1 MDAGFGIWRSNNSAL
16 MASAFTTD
24 STGRKSMI
32 FGLLRRTFLAAAFSL
47 PLAAG
52 AMTSAQAASERFVFV
67 SHAPDSD
74 SWWNTIKN
82 ALKNAE
88 HDLGVKVEYRN
99 PSTGDIADMA
109 RIIEQATASNP
120 TGIITTIAD
129 YNVLE
134 SSIKGAIAKGI
145 PVITVNSGTADQSKK
160 LGALMHIGQPE
171 YDAGKGAGERAKA
184 AGVTKF
190 LCVNH
195 YITNTASVER
205 CQGYADALGV
215 KLGDQMLDSGLDP
228 TGVYNKVKAYLTA
241 HPDTDGILTLG
252 PNSAD
257 PTIKL
262 LRDTGSA
269 SKYKSVISFDLDG
282 DIAQAIKDGVM
293 ESAIDQQPYL
303 QGYLPVVFLTEYARY
318 GVIPANN
325 VNTGPGFVTKKNIA
339 LVQKLAGEYR

>member
-1 MDAGFGIWRSNNSAL
+1 
-16 MASAFTTD
+16 
-24 STGRKSMI
+24 MI
-32 FGLLRRTFLAAAFSL
+32 SGVMRRTVLAAALAL
-47 PLAAG
+47 PFAALYG
-52 AMTSAQAASERFVFV
+52 PAQAADERIVFV

-88 HDLGVKVEYRN
+88 HDFGVKVEYRN
-99 PSTGDIADMA
+99 PSTGDVADMA

-134 SSIKGAIAKGI
+134 SAIKGAIAKGI

-215 KLGDQMLDSGLDP
+215 KLGDQMLDSGIDP
-228 TGVYNKVKAYLTA
+228 TEVYNKVKAFLTA
-241 HPDTDGILTLG
+241 HPDTNGILTLG

-269 SKYKSVISFDLDG
+269 GKYKSVISFDLDG
-282 DIAQAIKDGVM
+282 EIAKAIKDGVM

-303 QGYLPVVFLTEYARY
+303 QGYLPVAFLTEYARY

-325 VNTGPGFVTKKNIA
+325 VNTGPGFVSKKNIE

>member
-1 MDAGFGIWRSNNSAL
+1 MKI
-16 MASAFTTD
+16 
-24 STGRKSMI
+24 I
-32 FGLLRRTFLAAAFSL
+32 RRTLLAAALAVPFVGL
-47 PLAAG
+47 AVTGYAAG
-52 AMTSAQAASERFVFV
+52 ERFVFV

-88 HDLGVKVEYRN
+88 HDMGVTVEYRN
-99 PSTGDIADMA
+99 PPTGDIADMA
-109 RIIEQATASNP
+109 RIIQQATASNP
-120 TGIITTIAD
+120 NGLITTIAD
-129 YNVLE
+129 FDVLQ
-134 SSIKGAIAKGI
+134 SAIQGAVAKGI
-145 PVITVNSGTADQSKK
+145 PVITVNSGTAEQSKK

-205 CQGYADALGV
+205 CQGYADGLGV
-215 KLGDQMLDSGLDP
+215 PLGDQMLDSGIDP
-228 TGVYNKVKAYLTA
+228 TGVYNKVKAYLA
-241 HPDTDGILTLG
+241 SHPDTDGILTLG

-257 PTIKL
+257 PVIKY

-269 SKYKSVISFDLDG
+269 PNFKSVISFDLDA
-282 DIAQAIKDGVM
+282 DISQAIKDGIM

-303 QGYLPVVFLTEYARY
+303 QGYLPVVLLEQYVHY
-318 GVIPANN
+318 GVMPANN
-325 VNTGPGFVTKKNIA
+325 INTGPGFVTKDNIA
-339 LVQKLAGEYR
+339 LVEKYAGEYR

>member
-1 MDAGFGIWRSNNSAL
+1 MRQEDKHVKTGIVRRAL
-16 MASAFTTD
+16 
-24 STGRKSMI
+24 
-32 FGLLRRTFLAAAFSL
+32 LAAALTL
-47 PLAAG
+47 PFAGFAATAHAEG
-52 AMTSAQAASERFVFV
+52 ERYVFV

-82 ALKNAE
+82 SLKNAE
-88 HDLGVKVEYRN
+88 KDLGVTVEYRN

-120 TGIITTIAD
+120 TGIISTIAD
-129 YNVLE
+129 YGVLE
-134 SSIKGAIAKGI
+134 GPLKAAIAKGI
-145 PVITVNSGTADQSKK
+145 PVITVNSGTADESKK

-171 YDAGKGAGERAKA
+171 YDAGKGAGERAKE

-215 KLGDQMLDSGLDP
+215 ELGDQMLDSGMDP
-228 TGVYNKVKAYLTA
+228 TDVYNRVKAYLTA

-257 PTIKL
+257 PVIKL
-262 LRDTGSA
+262 LRDTQSA
-269 SKYKSVISFDLDG
+269 SKYKSFITFDLDS
-282 DIAQAIKDGVM
+282 DISQAIKDGIM
-293 ESAIDQQPYL
+293 HAAIDQQPYL
-303 QGYLPVVFLTEYARY
+303 QGYLPVVLLTQHARY
-318 GVIPANN
+318 GVMPANN
-325 VNTGPGFVTKKNIA
+325 INTGPGFVTKANIE
-339 LVQKLAGEYR
+339 LVEKLAGEYR

>member
-1 MDAGFGIWRSNNSAL
+1 
-16 MASAFTTD
+16 
-24 STGRKSMI
+24 MI
-32 FGLLRRTFLAAAFSL
+32 SLIRRTVLAAALVLPFAAAFS
-47 PLAAG
+47 P
-52 AMTSAQAASERFVFV
+52 AQAAGERFVFV

-120 TGIITTIAD
+120 AGIISTIAD

-134 SSIKGAIAKGI
+134 ASLKGAVAKGI
-145 PVITVNSGTADQSKK
+145 PVITVNSGTAEQSKK
-160 LGALMHIGQPE
+160 LGALLHIGQPE

-269 SKYKSVISFDLDG
+269 SKFKSFISFDLDG

-325 VNTGPGFVTKKNIA
+325 VNTGPGFVTKKNIG

>member
-1 MDAGFGIWRSNNSAL
+1 M
-16 MASAFTTD
+16 
-24 STGRKSMI
+24 
-32 FGLLRRTFLAAAFSL
+32 GLSIMRRAFLAAALAL
-47 PLAAG
+47 PLAAAYG
-52 AMTSAQAASERFVFV
+52 PAQAAGERFVFV

-82 ALKNAE
+82 ALKNSE
-88 HDLGVKVEYRN
+88 HDFGVKVEYRN

-120 TGIITTIAD
+120 TGIVTTIAD

-134 SSIKGAIAKGI
+134 SAIKGAIAKGI

-215 KLGDQMLDSGLDP
+215 KLGDQMLDSGIDP
-228 TGVYNKVKAYLTA
+228 TEVYNKVKAYLTA
-241 HPDTDGILTLG
+241 HPDTNGILTLG

-269 SKYKSVISFDLDG
+269 SKFKSIISFDLDP

-303 QGYLPVVFLTEYARY
+303 QGYLPIMFLTEFARY
-318 GVIPANN
+318 GVLPANN
-325 VNTGPGFVTKKNIA
+325 VNTGPGFVTSRNIA
-339 LVQKLAGEYR
+339 LVQRLAGEYR

>member
-1 MDAGFGIWRSNNSAL
+1 MVATI
-16 MASAFTTD
+16 
-24 STGRKSMI
+24 
-32 FGLLRRTFLAAAFSL
+32 LRRTLLAAALAL
-47 PLAAG
+47 PLVGVYGPADAAN
-52 AMTSAQAASERFVFV
+52 ERFVFV

-88 HDLGVKVEYRN
+88 HDMGVKVEYRN
-99 PSTGDIADMA
+99 PSTGDVADMA

-134 SSIKGAIAKGI
+134 SAIKGAIAKGI
-145 PVITVNSGTADQSKK
+145 PVITVNSGTAEQSKK

-215 KLGDQMLDSGLDP
+215 KLGDQMLDSGIDP
-228 TGVYNKVKAYLTA
+228 TEVYNKVKAFLTA
-241 HPDTDGILTLG
+241 HPDTNGILTLG

-262 LRDTGSA
+262 LRDTGST
-269 SKYKSVISFDLDG
+269 SKFKSVISFDLDA
-282 DIAQAIKDGVM
+282 DIAKAITDGVM

-303 QGYLPVVFLTEYARY
+303 QGYLPVVFLTQYARY
-318 GVIPANN
+318 GVLPANN
-325 VNTGPGFVTKKNIA
+325 VNTGPGFVTKKNIE

>member
-1 MDAGFGIWRSNNSAL
+1 MTARI
-16 MASAFTTD
+16 
-24 STGRKSMI
+24 I
-32 FGLLRRTFLAAAFSL
+32 RRAFLAAALAL
-47 PLAAG
+47 PMAGIAGLAHAAG
-52 AMTSAQAASERFVFV
+52 ERFVFV

-134 SSIKGAIAKGI
+134 SAIKGAIAKGI
-145 PVITVNSGTADQSKK
+145 PVITVNS
-160 LGALMHIGQPE
+160 
-171 YDAGKGAGERAKA
+171 
-184 AGVTKF
+184 
-190 LCVNH
+190 
-195 YITNTASVER
+195 
-205 CQGYADALGV
+205 
-215 KLGDQMLDSGLDP
+215 
-228 TGVYNKVKAYLTA
+228 
-241 HPDTDGILTLG
+241 ILTLG

-257 PTIKL
+257 PTINL
-262 LRDTGSA
+262 LRDMGIA
-269 SKYKSVISFDLDG
+269 GKFKSFISFDLDS
-282 DIAQAIKDGVM
+282 DISKAIKEGTM
-293 ESAIDQQPYL
+293 EAAIDQQPYL

-325 VNTGPGFVTKKNIA
+325 VNTGPGFVSKKNIA
-339 LVQKLAGEYR
+339 LVEKLAGEYR

>member
-1 MDAGFGIWRSNNSAL
+1 MKAGI
-16 MASAFTTD
+16 T
-24 STGRKSMI
+24 RK
-32 FGLLRRTFLAAAFSL
+32 LFLAAALAL
-47 PLAAG
+47 PLGGLAAPAHADG
-52 AMTSAQAASERFVFV
+52 ERFVFV

-129 YNVLE
+129 FDVLQ
-134 SSIKGAIAKGI
+134 SAIKGAIAKGI
-145 PVITVNSGTADQSKK
+145 PVITVNSGTAEQSKK

-171 YDAGKGAGERAKA
+171 YEAGKGAGLRAKA

-205 CQGYADALGV
+205 CQGYADGLGV
-215 KLGDQMLDSGLDP
+215 KLGDQMVDSGLDP
-228 TGVYNKVKAYLTA
+228 TQVYNKVKAYLTA
-241 HPDTDGILTLG
+241 HPDTDGLLTLG

-262 LRDTGSA
+262 LRDMGSA
-269 SKYKSVISFDLDG
+269 SKFKSFISFDLDG
-282 DIAQAIKDGVM
+282 DIAQAIKDGIM
-293 ESAIDQQPYL
+293 EAAIDQQPYL

-318 GVIPANN
+318 GVMPANN

>member
-1 MDAGFGIWRSNNSAL
+1 
-16 MASAFTTD
+16 MAS
-24 STGRKSMI
+24 SI
-32 FGLLRRTFLAAAFSL
+32 LRRFFLAAAL
-47 PLAAG
+47 AMPLIGAG
-52 AMTSAQAASERFVFV
+52 AAAQAAGERFVFV

-82 ALKNAE
+82 ALKNSE
-88 HDLGVKVEYRN
+88 KDLGVKVEYRN
-99 PSTGDIADMA
+99 PPTGDIADMA
-109 RIIEQATASNP
+109 RIIEQASASNP

-134 SSIKGAIAKGI
+134 SAIKGAIAKGI
-145 PVITVNSGTADQSKK
+145 PVITVNSGTAEQSKK

-190 LCVNH
+190 VCVNH
-195 YITNTASVER
+195 FITNTVSVDR
-205 CQGYADALGV
+205 CQGYADGLGV
-215 KLGDQMLDSGLDP
+215 KLGDQMLDSGIDP
-228 TGVYNKVKAYLTA
+228 TDVYNRTKAFLTA
-241 HPDTDGILTLG
+241 HPDTNGILTLG

-262 LRDTGSA
+262 LRDTGA
-269 SKYKSVISFDLDG
+269 AGKFKSFISFDLDG
-282 DIAQAIKDGVM
+282 DISKAIKDGTM

-325 VNTGPGFVTKKNIA
+325 VNTGPGFVTKKTIG
-339 LVQKLAGEYR
+339 LVEKLAGEYR

>member
-1 MDAGFGIWRSNNSAL
+1 ML
-16 MASAFTTD
+16 
-24 STGRKSMI
+24 
-32 FGLLRRTFLAAAFSL
+32 LAAAFAL
-47 PLAAG
+47 PFAAG
-52 AMTSAQAASERFVFV
+52 LAGPAFADGERFVFV

-82 ALKNAE
+82 SLKNAE

-120 TGIITTIAD
+120 TGIISTIAD
-129 YNVLE
+129 YDVLE
-134 SSIKGAIAKGI
+134 SALKGAVAKGI
-145 PVITVNSGTADQSKK
+145 PVITVNSGTAAQSKK

-195 YITNTASVER
+195 YITNAASVER
-205 CQGYADALGV
+205 CQGYADGLGV
-215 KLGDQMLDSGLDP
+215 KLGDQMLDSGIDP
-228 TGVYNKVKAYLTA
+228 TEVYNKVKAYLTV

-257 PTIKL
+257 PVIKL
-262 LRDTGSA
+262 LRDTGQTG
-269 SKYKSVISFDLDG
+269 KFKSFIAFDLDP
-282 DIAQAIKDGVM
+282 DIAQAIKDGIV

-303 QGYLPVVFLTEYARY
+303 QGYLSVVFLTEYVRY
-318 GVIPANN
+318 GVLLPNN
-325 VNTGPGFVTKKNIA
+325 VNTGPGFVTKKTIA